1 LQYTALFFICPYWG
15 HIMPVLSIAK
25 RLKEYGH
32 RIIFYTTE
40 KYRHVFSGTGI
51 IIENYRYI
59 EHLQL
64 HLNYIN
70 DNTSQ
75 LATLLAAYGRR
86 FEEQEILVEYAAE
99 EMKKY
104 KPNYIVYDYC
114 DAYWAKAAAEK
125 MQIIHIASVPTFA
138 IHPNMIDVAPEMC
151 MKYILSLNE
160 KEKNFPH
167 LNGKTFIRHLNC
179 IIRKKYNVPRFDIMD
194 YGNSQY
200 LNLIHTSSAFQPFSN
215 IFPVHFKFIGI
226 DANRHPAVTN
236 KSMFVKTNKI
246 IIYVSMGTVADTNC
260 VEIYQKCIVAYKNTS
275 YQVVMSIGQIP
286 PEELGDIP
294 DNITIYPFVP
304 QGEILKVANVFVTNG
319 GMNSVN
325 EALLGGVPMI
335 LVPRVSDQHIVAR
348 QVFENGGGLIL
359 PYDFTIK
366 MLKDSTIEL
375 LKNNYLKSCQTM
387 GDTLRRAG
395 GGETGTK
402 EIIMLVQ

>member
-1 LQYTALFFICPYWG
+1 MQYTALFFICPYWG

-125 MQIIHIASVPTFA
+125 MQIIHIASVPTFE

-167 LNGKTFIRHLNC
+167 LNGKTFIRHLTC
-179 IIRKKYNVPRFDIMD
+179 IMRKKYNVPRFDIM
-194 YGNSQY
+194 
-200 LNLIHTSSAFQPFSN
+200 
-215 IFPVHFKFIGI
+215 
-226 DANRHPAVTN
+226 
-236 KSMFVKTNKI
+236 
-246 IIYVSMGTVADTNC
+246 
-260 VEIYQKCIVAYKNTS
+260 E
-275 YQVVMSIGQIP
+275 
-286 PEELGDIP
+286 
-294 DNITIYPFVP
+294 
-304 QGEILKVANVFVTNG
+304 
-319 GMNSVN
+319 
-325 EALLGGVPMI
+325 
-335 LVPRVSDQHIVAR
+335 
-348 QVFENGGGLIL
+348 
-359 PYDFTIK
+359 
-366 MLKDSTIEL
+366 
-375 LKNNYLKSCQTM
+375 
-387 GDTLRRAG
+387 
-395 GGETGTK
+395 
-402 EIIMLVQ
+402 